1 MPRMKTTKGAVQF
14 GIGIE
19 CDTDPDIDFDIDFEG
34 ASQRGRV
41 DKRSASTDRPV
52 GGCASLIRP
61 TIVHV
66 VDAPLQGVGHRLR

>member
-1 MPRMKTTKGAVQF
+1 MPRMKTTKGAVRF

-19 CDTDPDIDFDIDFEG
+19 CDTDPDIDFEG

-52 GGCASLIRP
+52 GYNYSRC
-61 TIVHV
+61 
-66 VDAPLQGVGHRLR
+66 